1 MQRTCLLALA
11 LFLALLAPA
20 RGADDPEAAIRR
32 FLDALLRADATALQA
47 SIVPCPDSALL
58 LQGGP
63 ASDPDVGSL
72 DVRQETPLLFQGE
85 PVTGDA
91 PVGTRGTWSA
101 GFRGSLSVYQLELTA
116 DGWRVDPRYW
126 IAMRKPEAEPDLTI
140 RQFVFYLYAR
150 DREKLA
156 ALTTE
161 LPPLPGKPA
170 FEDQYYALA
179 QEMPV
184 VPARPGD
191 VLRLPGGSKVTVPD
205 PTADHGWYTGQ
216 YGLFEIPF
224 EVVRQDGVWKVVAR
238 DYLPWLDGL

>member
-1 MQRTCLLALA
+1 MRSFLLALA
-11 LFLALLAPA
+11 LVLALLAPA
-20 RGADDPEAAIRR
+20 RGADEPEAAIRR
-32 FLDALLRADATALQA
+32 FLAALLSADATALQA

-58 LQGGP
+58 LEGGP
-63 ASDPDVGSL
+63 ARDPAVGSL
-72 DVRQETPLLFQGE
+72 DVRQETPLLDRGE
-85 PVTGDA
+85 PVTGDP
-91 PVGTRGTWSA
+91 PVGSRGTFSA
-101 GFRGSLSVYQLELTA
+101 GFRGSLSVFQLELTD

-126 IAMRKPEAEPDLTI
+126 IAMRKPEAEPDRTI

-156 ALTTE
+156 AVSTK
-161 LPPLPGKPA
+161 LPPLYGEPA

-191 VLRLPGGSKVTVPD
+191 VLRLPGGEKVTVPE

-224 EVVRQDGVWKVVAR
+224 EVVRQDGAWKVVPR
-238 DYLPWLDGL
+238 DYLSWLDGL